1 MMDYYNGVQGFIN
14 YALLIQEI
22 LVEVVLDVRAR
33 GVRIKNLLIQM
44 L

>member
-22 LVEVVLDVRAR
+22 LVEVVLDIRAR